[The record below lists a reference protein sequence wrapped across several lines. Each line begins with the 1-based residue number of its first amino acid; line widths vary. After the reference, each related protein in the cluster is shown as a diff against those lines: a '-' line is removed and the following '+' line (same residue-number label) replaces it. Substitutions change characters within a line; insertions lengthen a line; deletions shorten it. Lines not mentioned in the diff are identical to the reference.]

1 MAQFQEN
8 VNTSNQSFEDILAA
22 RRISNDFRWASR
34 SWTSSP
40 YFSRGNPKDIKELC
54 LQMLQSE
61 PVVKAIKE
69 VSGSGSGEDLII

>member
-1 MAQFQEN
+1 MEIIMAQFQEN
-8 VNTSNQSFEDILAA
+8 SVPNSNLNFEDILAA

-34 SWTSSP
+34 SWTPSP

-54 LQMLQSE
+54 VQLLQSE

-69 VSGSGSGEDLII
+69 VC